1 MADATAN
8 PLPAAPASDSA
19 EAVQARKQSNLAY
32 TFMSLG
38 KVQREAMSV
47 FYDFCRVVDDIADD
61 PDKPDA
67 DKAAQLGAWR
77 EDIRAAYA
85 GSSQLTLAAELAP
98 VIERFNV
105 READLLAII
114 DGVSMDIG
122 GRRFETFDDL
132 RQYCYGVASAVGLV
146 SVRIFGCT
154 HPRID
159 DFAETLGYAL
169 QFTNILRDVVEDYR
183 DMGRV
188 YLPQEEMRAFGVT
201 EADFDNPADN
211 ENCQRLFRLCHY
223 RCKHFFNK
231 ARRLLP
237 ASERQNLKAAL
248 IMGAIYEDILDQIAA
263 NNFRLTGERV
273 RLSKRRK
280 LHLVWR
286 TLRELKRPL
295 PVQRAPGK
303 ALVWGGGIAGITAA
317 IELGQQGY
325 TPTLLESKSYL
336 GGRAHSLN
344 DAPTGLTLDNGQHI
358 VMGCYTAFLQLL
370 DQLDI
375 AHKFERQDRLRVP
388 YVSPGGDWSELAAGG
403 SAAPLHLLGGLFN
416 FGALSS
422 QDRIAITLFGARMRL
437 GAQPADHQTA
447 ESWLLEHGQTE
458 GAIRALWEPFCVA
471 ALNEPTKTAC
481 AKLLFETIRRSLFG
495 SVSDSAI
502 YLSKVGL
509 TELFEPETE
518 LYLKAIGGSVRRK
531 TQIREVIE
539 DNECVTGV
547 VTSKGE
553 RIEADIHVSALP
565 WTGLRGLLPSG
576 SAVKNRVSSIPSA
589 AILSIHLL
597 CDTQLFEHETGFTG
611 LLDSPVHWVFDRT
624 ATLPPEHEGKH
635 LYAVIVSAADDWMP
649 RKSEEIIEL
658 LQTELERFFPK
669 AAKMTIERSLVY
681 KSKDATFAAR
691 PTIASYRPGADDAPW
706 DNVWLA
712 GDWVQTQLPATIESA
727 ALSAYLAVEALDST
741 ASPALDYA
749 I

>member
-1 MADATAN
+1 MAEATAT
-8 PLPAAPASDSA
+8 PIPAAPASSSA

-38 KVQREAMSV
+38 KEQREAMAV

-61 PDKPDA
+61 PDKPDEHKTA
-67 DKAAQLGAWR
+67 ELSAWR
-77 EDIRAAYA
+77 EDIRAVYA
-85 GSSQLTLAAELAP
+85 GSSQLSLARELAP
-98 VIERFNV
+98 VIRRFDV

-122 GRRFETFDDL
+122 GRRFETFEDL

-154 HPRID
+154 DPKID
-159 DFAETLGYAL
+159 EFAETLGYAL

-188 YLPQEEMRAFGVT
+188 YLPQSEMRAFGVR
-201 EADFDNPADN
+201 EEDFANPADN
-211 ENCQRLFRLCHY
+211 ENCRRLFRLCHY

-237 ASERQNLKAAL
+237 ASDRQKLKAAL
-248 IMGAIYEDILDQIAA
+248 IMGAIYEDILDKIAA
-263 NNFRLTGERV
+263 NHFRLTGERT
-273 RLSKRRK
+273 RLSKGRK
-280 LHLVWR
+280 MHLVWR

-295 PVQRAPGK
+295 PIARAPGK

-317 IELGQQGY
+317 VELGQQGY
-325 TPTLLESKSYL
+325 TPTLLESKAYL

-370 DQLDI
+370 ERLGIDD
-375 AHKFERQDRLRVP
+375 KFERQARLRVP
-388 YVSPGGDWSELAAGG
+388 YVSPGGQWAELAASD
-403 SAAPLHLLGGLFN
+403 SAAPLHLLSGLFN
-416 FGALSS
+416 FSALSS
-422 QDRIAITLFGARMRL
+422 RDRMAITFFGAKMRL
-437 GAQPADHQTA
+437 GAEPADHQTA
-447 ESWLLEHGQTE
+447 LSWLREHGQTD

-481 AKLLFETIRRSLFG
+481 ARLLYETIRRSLFG
-495 SVSDSAI
+495 SVEDSAI

-509 TELFEPETE
+509 TEVFEPETE
-518 LYLKAIGGSVRRK
+518 LYLQAIGGAVRRK
-531 TQIREVIE
+531 TQVREVE
-539 DNECVTGV
+539 ENKERVTAIITG
-547 VTSKGE
+547 KGE
-553 RIEADIHVSALP
+553 RIEADIHISALP

-597 CDTQLFEHETGFTG
+597 CDTQLFEHATHFAG
-611 LLDSPVHWVFDRT
+611 LLDSPVHWIFDRT
-624 ATLPPEHEGKH
+624 ATLPEEHAGKH
-635 LYAVIVSAADDWMP
+635 LYAVIVSAADDWLP
-649 RKSEEIIEL
+649 QKSDEIIERL
-658 LQTELERFFPK
+658 RGELARFFPK
-669 AAKMTIERSLVY
+669 TQSMVIERSLVY

-691 PTIASYRPGADDAPW
+691 PTIASYRPTANDAPW

-712 GDWVQTQLPATIESA
+712 GDWVQTGLPATIEGA
-727 ALSAYLAVEALDST
+727 ALSAFHAIQEIDRT

-749 I
+749 V